1 MKTVG
6 GGIIYLHFSARRWG
20 SNMKYLTKDWYYAWR
35 RAEISKWLRPDP
47 LAEQFRSLV
56 DIIVVRNNYTPDFH
70 FKCGITETITIKRA

>member
-1 MKTVG
+1 MKTV

-47 LAEQFRSLV
+47 LTEQFRSLV
-56 DIIVVRNNYTPDFH
+56 DIIVVRNNYTLDFH